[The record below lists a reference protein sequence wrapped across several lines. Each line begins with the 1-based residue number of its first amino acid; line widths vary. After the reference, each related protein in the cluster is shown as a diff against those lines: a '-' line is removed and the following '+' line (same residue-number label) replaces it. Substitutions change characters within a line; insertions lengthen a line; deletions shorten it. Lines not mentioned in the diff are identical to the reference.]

1 MDGVRVVQAGLGAA
15 LSSGCLLLAAC
26 GSTSARTV
34 SPPQGTK
41 VITPAASATT
51 TSGTARRARVFATHV
66 QTERVYVPANA
77 WKSLDPAQARRVPRR
92 RFVRCEGQRFSRS
105 NADQAQVEA
114 MTVRRASFTN
124 LMTRHSRHG
133 WLVQLRV
140 TLGLNEGKPTAF
152 LEHIRIPMRVE
163 RLAGNWR
170 WLLDSSDV
178 HQYASGEPGCPE

>member
-1 MDGVRVVQAGLGAA
+1 MDGVRVLQAGVGAA

-34 SPPQGTK
+34 SAPRGTR
-41 VITPAASATT
+41 VVAPAASATT
-51 TSGTARRARVFATHV
+51 SSGTAREAGLFATHV
-66 QTERVYVPANA
+66 QTERVYVPATA
-77 WKSLDPAQARRVPRR
+77 WKSLDSEQARRIARR
-92 RFVRCEGQRFSRS
+92 RFVHCEGARFAHSS
-105 NADQAQVEA
+105 SDQAQVEV
-114 MTVRRASFTN
+114 MTLRRASFAN

-140 TLGLNEGKPTAF
+140 TLGLNEGKPSAF

-163 RLAGNWR
+163 RLAGKWR

-178 HQYASGEPGCPE
+178 HQYASGKPGCPE